1 LAATARTSSAPQ
13 SRASWTARLL
23 ISRQRSWSQTKFAAH
38 DASQPHRSI
47 SGTEASDDVQSFV
60 VPGAGHFVAEEAP
73 EEMLQALRAFLAP
86 YRDGAAADDRR
97 APVVAAAPG

>member
-1 LAATARTSSAPQ
+1 
-13 SRASWTARLL
+13 
-23 ISRQRSWSQTKFAAH
+23 
-38 DASQPHRSI
+38 
-47 SGTEASDDVQSFV
+47 VQSFV